1 MANAQ
6 HLVYRADV
14 LEKIGM
20 EPPKTYED
28 MLAAAQKIREMGL
41 MQNPVGGA
49 YKAGWNLRK
58 NSTICISGHGGDF
71 FQRMAQLRWRL
82 TMPKALQR

>member
-49 YKAGWNLRK
+49 YAG
-58 NSTICISGHGGDF
+58 
-71 FQRMAQLRWRL
+71 RL
-82 TMPKALQR
+82 EPGN